1 MDFATRYGPWAVIA
15 GASEGVGAEAARQLG
30 ERGVNSVLVSRRREL
45 LEEVAATV
53 PAETRVLPLDLS
65 QPDAAEVLA
74 RETADLEIG
83 LYVYNAGAVP
93 PAPLLRDPL
102 EKWQGVIARNC
113 STVLDSV
120 YHYAPRM
127 VARGHGG
134 IVIVSSNAAWSGA
147 GHQTVYGASK
157 AFDLVLAEG
166 LWFELRPH
174 GVDVLSM
181 VLGATDTPAFR
192 DVLKGK
198 VVPMATSEDVARD
211 MLDNLGNGPT
221 FPPGPAPFGG
231 MTRRE
236 IVETRS
242 NAIATALLD

>member
-1 MDFATRYGPWAVIA
+1 MDFARRYGPWAVIA

-30 ERGVNSVLVSRRREL
+30 ARGINSVLVSRRREL

-53 PAETRVLPLDLS
+53 PAKTRVLPLDLS
-65 QPDAAEVLA
+65 RPDAMDVLA
-74 RETADLEIG
+74 RATADIEVG
-83 LYVYNAGAVP
+83 LLVYNAGAVP
-93 PAPLLRDPL
+93 PAPFLGDSLA
-102 EKWQGVIARNC
+102 KWRGVVARNC
-113 STVLDSV
+113 NTVLDSV
-120 YHYAPRM
+120 DHFARPM

-134 IVIVSSNAAWSGA
+134 IVLVSSNAAWSGA
-147 GHQTVYGASK
+147 GHQAVYGATK

-166 LWFELRPH
+166 LWFELKPL

-198 VVPMATSEDVARD
+198 TVPMASSQEVARD

-221 FPPGPAPFGG
+221 FPPGPAPFSG
-231 MTRRE
+231 MNRRE

-242 NAIATALLD
+242 NAIAAALLD